1 MSEGEPRA
9 RVGVREL
16 RQNLS
21 VYLRR
26 VEQGEALDVTDR
38 GRLVARLAPALALE
52 SDALDRLIAEH
63 RAIPPSRSIASLPEP
78 IELASGAPGLSDALR
93 QMRDEEHR

>member
-1 MSEGEPRA
+1 MSEGGSHA

-26 VEQGEALDVTDR
+26 VERGETLDVTEH
-38 GRLVARLAPALALE
+38 GRLVARLAPAPAPE
-52 SDALDRLIAEH
+52 TSNLDRLIVDG
-63 RAIPPSRSIASLPEP
+63 RATPASRPVGSLPEP
-78 IELASGAPGLSDALR
+78 VELAPGASSPSDALR
-93 QMRDEEHR
+93 LMREDERQ

>member
-1 MSEGEPRA
+1 MSEADSHA

-26 VEQGEALDVTDR
+26 VEKGETLDVTEH
-38 GRLVARLAPALALE
+38 GRLVARLAPAPAPE
-52 SDALDRLIAEH
+52 MSSLDRLIAEG
-63 RAIPPSRSIASLPEP
+63 RATPASRSIATLPDPRMPKPGAQSLSET
-78 IELASGAPGLSDALR
+78 IRL
-93 QMRDEEHR
+93 MREDERP

>member
-1 MSEGEPRA
+1 MSEGGSHA

-26 VEQGEALDVTDR
+26 VEQGETLDVTEQ
-38 GRLVARLAPALALE
+38 GRLVARLAPAPAPE
-52 SDALDRLIAEH
+52 TSILDRLIAEG
-63 RAIPPSRSIASLPEP
+63 RATPASRPIGALPEP
-78 IELASGAPGLSDALR
+78 IEPAPGAQSLSDALR
-93 QMRDEEHR
+93 GMREDERQ